1 MLLRTL
7 AAIAVHGFQK
17 RGKCMKNVLT
27 ILILAISASIGANTL
42 NAQWVRQNSG
52 TNAKLSDVVMLNATT
67 AIAVGRN
74 GSILRTTNSGAT
86 WFDVA
91 APLSFIQP
99 WSGVSFFDTSNGI
112 VVGDHG
118 VVLTTS
124 NGGKGWIWHPV
135 PGGQKC
141 LSALHVGPNSVYVGA
156 DSGWVY
162 NTSDTGRTW
171 ASEKISQWPVRSLF
185 VWRGT
190 PLVGVSKYALT
201 PRSICTQYV
210 IPPPSWG
217 ESILTSFQGL
227 GSEAFD
233 AEFCNGGGAG
243 FIVGVQGDLR
253 SAPTISRKSM
263 FDTAWREVSTGIL
276 RDGTL
281 FSVSAPSADVI
292 YACGSNG
299 MIFKSSNGGGTWLDQ
314 TVQTKRNVNA
324 IFFYDEKHGFAVG
337 DSGLILYTSDGGLTG
352 VADRGGFPPTKF
364 VLEQNYPN
372 PFSAGGGSAFGGN
385 PSTTISFGLLSKSF
399 VSLRIFDALGREVS
413 NLLADELLAGTYARQ
428 WNAAALPSGVYF
440 YRLQAGNYIETK
452 KLVLLR

>member
-1 MLLRTL
+1 LQLPLDSFKKVGTGMKTLFRILLMTIFTL
-7 AAIAVHGFQK
+7 A
-17 RGKCMKNVLT
+17 NVN
-27 ILILAISASIGANTL
+27 AL
-42 NAQWVRQNSG
+42 NAQWILQNSG
-52 TNAKLSDVVMLNATT
+52 VNATLSDVVMLDTAT

-86 WFDVA
+86 WIDVA

-124 NGGKGWIWHPV
+124 NGGKGWTWHQV

-171 ASEKISQWPVRSLF
+171 TAEKISTWPIRSLF
-185 VWRGT
+185 TYRGPT
-190 PLVGVSKYALT
+190 IIGVSKYALT
-201 PRSICTQYV
+201 PYSLCTQYV
-210 IPPPSWG
+210 IPPPSWN
-217 ESILTSFQGL
+217 EKTLPNFQGL
-227 GSEAFD
+227 GSAAFD
-233 AEFCNGGGAG
+233 AEFCKGGGAG

-253 SAPTISRKSM
+253 SAPTILRKSM
-263 FDTAWREVSTGIL
+263 SDTAWREVSTGIL

-281 FSVSAPSADVI
+281 FSVSAPSANVI
-292 YACGSNG
+292 YVCGSNG
-299 MIFKSSNGGGTWLDQ
+299 IIYKSSNGGDTWLDQ
-314 TVQTKRNVNA
+314 TLQTKRNVNA
-324 IFFYDEKHGFAVG
+324 IFFYDDKRGFAVG
-337 DSGLILYTSDGGLTG
+337 DSGLILFTSHGGLTG
-352 VADRGGFPPTKF
+352 VGDQGGFPPTRF

-372 PFSAGGGSAFGGN
+372 PFN
-385 PSTTISFGLLSKSF
+385 PSTNISFDLPARSF
-399 VSLRIFDALGREVS
+399 VSLKVFDLLGKEVAS
-413 NLLADELLAGTYARQ
+413 IVSEVLPAGHYSRH
-428 WNAAALPSGVYF
+428 WNAAGMPSGVYF
-440 YRLQAGNYIETK
+440 YRLHAGSYIEAK